1 MQCESRLTLD
11 ASAAEYVV
19 DVANVVR
26 EPALGGERAAD
37 LARLEGLLDALA
49 AFARDAAVQVYAIT
63 DRSLLADSR
72 LTAQERQRLDRW
84 YRDGLLEVLPRADD
98 RILEL
103 ADALELRVVSAD
115 NFLDFHRAY
124 PWIPG
129 CRDRF
134 LRPVLEADGRIGV
147 RPRIMPEPAEWQ
159 VSRKEEEGLLLEAG
173 VLRRWAPSAHRAVLS
188 RDWRCPEDDCP
199 LFGAADR
206 PSTALPRRR
215 RDRVLC
221 PTHGLPLTDTGPR
234 PGRTQV
240 KVVMDGTV
248 RGRFMVTAGEPL
260 AVGRAPADGGVAL
273 GAWIDEAAVD
283 SVSRTHVVLSYD
295 GRELT
300 VVDER
305 SANGTRIRHSRPTG
319 DALLP
324 LHHGT
329 VWRLRRGDSVMLHDR
344 LELLPSGR
352 QFVFEEDTTD
362 GTVGPQPAGA
372 VAAPTML
379 SVPLGFWPVDGAAGG
394 SERPQAAVAGAEGG
408 AGPTEPGN
416 TAQGAEP
423 GAGREDGYEQA

>member
-11 ASAAEYVV
+11 ASAAEYVI

-49 AFARDAAVQVYAIT
+49 AFARDPSVQVYAIT
-63 DRSLLADSR
+63 DRSLLTDGH
-72 LTAQERQRLDRW
+72 LTPQERQRLDNW

-134 LRPVLEADGRIGV
+134 LRPLLGPDGVIAV
-147 RPRIMPEPAEWQ
+147 RPRIMPVPPEWQ

-173 VLRRWAPSAHRAVLS
+173 VLRRWAPSAHQAVLS
-188 RDWRCPEDDCP
+188 REWRCPEQGCP
-199 LFGAADR
+199 LFGTGDL
-206 PSTALPRRR
+206 PGNALPRRR
-215 RDRVLC
+215 GNRMVC
-221 PTHGLPLTDTGPR
+221 PTHGVPLTDAGERPR
-234 PGRTQV
+234 RTQV

-248 RGRFMVTAGEPL
+248 RGRFMLTAGEPL
-260 AVGRAPADGGVAL
+260 AVGRAPADGGVRL
-273 GAWIDEAAVD
+273 GAWVDDTAVD

-295 GRELT
+295 GSGLT

-305 SANGTRIRHSRPTG
+305 SANGTRVRRKRPTG
-319 DALLP
+319 DELLP
-324 LHHGT
+324 LHRGT
-329 VWRLRRGDSVMLHDR
+329 VWRLRRGDSIVLHDR

-352 QFVFEEDTTD
+352 RFVFEEDATD
-362 GTVGPQPAGA
+362 GTVEPGH
-372 VAAPTML
+372 
-379 SVPLGFWPVDGAAGG
+379 GAA
-394 SERPQAAVAGAEGG
+394 A
-408 AGPTEPGN
+408 AGPTMVGLPGQLWRDLPERDASDGHLPEQD
-416 TAQGAEP
+416 TREAPDARAPDGQAE
-423 GAGREDGYEQA
+423 AGPEQPVRQDRQSAE